1 MKNVTK
7 IANILLPLSLG
18 VFLVYYA
25 FHQFS
30 EAQLEEMKSYFK
42 QARFQYIGLATFFMI
57 LSLLSRAY
65 RWKYA
70 LNYLGYQ
77 SKFYNNVMAVSISY
91 LLNFTVPRSGEF
103 SRALVLQKY
112 EKVPFDKG
120 FGSIVSERIIDLFC
134 LVFLVFITFLL
145 QYEQLKGFL
154 TEKIPFQSLV
164 LIGITLV
171 ACFTVGTYLVF
182 YSKLKF
188 FVFIKQKIIGLIEG
202 ALSVFKMPHRTG
214 FFIQT
219 FIIWASYVL
228 TFYYG
233 TLALEA
239 TSHISMGVVMA
250 TFVVGSLAISF
261 TNGGFGAFPL
271 LISEILVLYH
281 IPATAGTTFGWI
293 LWISQTFVF
302 ILAGGLSFLLLPI
315 LNKSDKL

>member
-1 MKNVTK
+1 MKSLKKT
-7 IANILLPLSLG
+7 ANIVLPLLLG

-25 FHQFS
+25 YSQFT
-30 EAQLEEMKSYFK
+30 EAQLQEMKLYFK
-42 QARFQYIGLATFFMI
+42 QARFHYIGLATVFMLI
-57 LSLLSRAY
+57 ALFSRAY

-77 SKFYNNVMAVSISY
+77 TRLYNNVMAVAVSY

-120 FGSIVSERIIDLFC
+120 FGTIVSERIIDLLC
-134 LVFLVFITFLL
+134 LILFVFATCIVQYRQLKDFLL
-145 QYEQLKGFL
+145 QKL
-154 TEKIPFQSLV
+154 PFQSLILLAV
-164 LIGITLV
+164 LFLIV
-171 ACFTVGTYLVF
+171 AILSIYLVF
-182 YSKLKF
+182 YSKIRL
-188 FVFIKQKIIGLIEG
+188 FVFIKQKINGLVEG
-202 ALSVFKMPHRTG
+202 ALSVFKMPNRAG
-214 FFIQT
+214 FLWQT
-219 FIIWASYVL
+219 LIIWTSYVL

-239 TSHISMGVVMA
+239 TSHISIGVVMA

-271 LISEILVLYH
+271 LISEILVLYN

-293 LWISQTFVF
+293 LWISQTAVF
-302 ILAGGLSFLLLPI
+302 ILVGGLSFLLLPV
-315 LNKSDKL
+315 LNKNR